1 MIVSSSFSSGI
12 WNDIT
17 FLISCTRIFSFISNK
32 LAKIFKF
39 AIDKPCACLIYDFL
53 FLFCRNL
60 SADTAPPCGVCR
72 KIYTSFF
79 LDAPTPQYQKNNIF
93 PLEKCKCCT
102 FCGMS
107 DDIGHRSAA
116 ACWEWDTGVLRWWW
130 GGSLP
135 LWSVTEVTRGLRRS
149 GLGTSPGR
157 ALPSCTHPPRG
168 LPIHTTRWWLDLSFN
183 ECLPCPPSPPIS
195 VQFVADREPPTEG
208 NQLKEGWVV
217 V

>member
-130 GGSLP
+130 GGVPAAVISHRGH
-135 LWSVTEVTRGLRRS
+135 TRAEAERFRHKPREGFTVL
-149 GLGTSPGR
+149 
-157 ALPSCTHPPRG
+157 HPP
-168 LPIHTTRWWLDLSFN
+168 P
-183 ECLPCPPSPPIS
+183 
-195 VQFVADREPPTEG
+195 
-208 NQLKEGWVV
+208 
-217 V
+217 